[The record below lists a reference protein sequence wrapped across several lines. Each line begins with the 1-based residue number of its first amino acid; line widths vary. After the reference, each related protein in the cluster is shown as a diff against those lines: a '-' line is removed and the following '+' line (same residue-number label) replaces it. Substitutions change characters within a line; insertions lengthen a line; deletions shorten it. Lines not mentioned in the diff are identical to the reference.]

1 MVINQAIKTMLQG
14 SNKKR
19 IEAATHIG
27 ITPASFTVWMSKQ
40 NQIERLI
47 KLASFCGC
55 KIIITNEKDINITLS
70 NETNES
76 SQ

>member
-1 MVINQAIKTMLQG
+1 MVINQAIKTMLQA

-19 IEAATHIG
+19 IEAAAHIG
-27 ITPASFTVWMSKQ
+27 ITPASFTIWMSKQ

-47 KLASFCGC
+47 KLADFCGC
-55 KIIITNEKDINITLS
+55 KIIITNKKDINITLS
-70 NETNES
+70 NEKNDC